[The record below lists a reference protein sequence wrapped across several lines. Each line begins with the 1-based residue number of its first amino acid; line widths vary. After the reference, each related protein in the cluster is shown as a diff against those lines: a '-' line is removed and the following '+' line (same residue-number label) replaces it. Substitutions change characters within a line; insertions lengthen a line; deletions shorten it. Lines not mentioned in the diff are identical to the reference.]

1 MTLVINQYEK
11 YILNEK
17 NKFITSSFIE
27 KTLQKYKIEH
37 KVKNIE
43 NFKLAFIH
51 ISYLK
56 NQQLTEK
63 FVKLLKEIQPIDK
76 NLTKNIIPLQDSSYE
91 VLEFLGDAIIHAVI
105 AEYLFR
111 RYPDKDQGF
120 LTTLRTRIEKG
131 ETLNKFSRILD
142 FHEYAIISRNIE
154 LAGGRNNNINI
165 MEDIFEAFIGAL
177 KLETNFETCQKFI
190 INLIDSEVDFAE
202 LITNN
207 DNYKQLLMEYYH
219 GIGYRTTPTYH
230 LIKTIEDKPKKFSM
244 LVKSPE
250 NKDLGIGTSTS
261 KTQAAQL
268 AAKEALIKLGKINN
282 INNSDSDDEFY
293 DIN

>member
-282 INNSDSDDEFY
+282 INNSDSDDEYF

>member
-76 NLTKNIIPLQDSSYE
+76 NLTKNIILLQDSSYE
-91 VLEFLGDAIIHAVI
+91 VLEFLGDAVIHAVI

-131 ETLNKFSRILD
+131 ETLNKFSRILG

-177 KLETNFETCQKFI
+177 KLETNFETCQQFI

-219 GIGYRTTPTYH
+219 GIGHRTTPTYH
-230 LIKTIEDKPKKFSM
+230 LIKTFEDKPKKFSM

-250 NKDLGIGTSTS
+250 NKDLGIGTATS
-261 KTQAAQL
+261 KTHAAQL

>member
-91 VLEFLGDAIIHAVI
+91 VLEFLGDAVIHAVI

-282 INNSDSDDEFY
+282 INNSDSDDEYF